1 MTKSLNIL
9 IFLLILVGC
18 GDFEFVYKT
27 NNNNFLVTDVTDI
40 VVVGDGSSKIHIRLK
55 DIFGETGDFPTYKL
69 VVNSTKNETAEVI
82 KKDATASKFTVQ
94 YLISYDF
101 YNLSKNC
108 KIFYKEVHTKNSYS
122 SKSAGYSFGTD
133 LSKEESENQNI
144 EKNVNEFMA
153 LLNAVPS
160 LNKCSE

>member
-1 MTKSLNIL
+1 M
-9 IFLLILVGC
+9 
-18 GDFEFVYKT
+18 Y
-27 NNNNFLVTDVTDI
+27 
-40 VVVGDGSSKIHIRLK
+40 
-55 DIFGETGDFPTYKL
+55 
-69 VVNSTKNETAEVI
+69 
-82 KKDATASKFTVQ
+82 Q
-94 YLISYDF
+94 ISYDF

-108 KIFYKEVHTKNSYS
+108 KIFYKEVQTKNTYN
-122 SKSAGYSFGTD
+122 SKSSGYSFGTD